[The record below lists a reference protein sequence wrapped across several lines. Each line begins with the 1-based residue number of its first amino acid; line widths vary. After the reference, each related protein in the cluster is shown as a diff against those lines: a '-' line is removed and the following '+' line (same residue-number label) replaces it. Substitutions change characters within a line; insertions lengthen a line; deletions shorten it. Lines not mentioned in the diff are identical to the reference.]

1 MGNPEN
7 QVGVTDSSPSPLMT
21 SSSPGGDNVT
31 GPGAWDWEDSQ
42 FEKVLEDTKTVSMV
56 LYPLLCVIAAV
67 GNACVVYLVVSRR
80 RMRSN
85 VTNYFI
91 ASLAVSDGL
100 MALILVPTN
109 YVSNVL
115 LDYWPFGATL
125 CPLVTYL
132 QIVIVFQNA
141 YTMLAMSLERYIAI
155 MHPFLRRLGK
165 RNCLQVVALCWLL
178 AFLTPIPT
186 AVTAR
191 LHAHTG
197 NYTMPDESAGLGA
210 NVTNSSLTPSLVKET
225 DDANANVTGG
235 LGGGVFGLEAA
246 GDGSGA
252 SDVGGGEEE
261 IYWLC
266 YESWATER
274 QKISYTMTIMLLQY
288 FLPLGV
294 LVFTYARIVHVIWLK
309 DKQHA
314 APGQLLAPPGQG
326 QDDSQAVTYVPNGK
340 EKAVEKEPDPR
351 KKEIA
356 ASCGSD
362 FSVGKVIKMMI
373 TVVGIYGIC
382 WLPLHVINIKSD
394 MDPSIWDY
402 RYMRIVWICAHWLA
416 MSSCAYNPFIYWW
429 MNPRFREG
437 YIDLFQRI
445 ACCCGR
451 CVERS
456 ADNYGRNVSMVSMA
470 TRNGHR
476 GSQVTSGKGWHSTT
490 QMVELSRTTQQ
501 ESCSDSGRDRTG
513 IGGVNFYKDSGY
525 QPELSKISEAT
536 ENGTNCYMA
545 DQDCNLR

>member
-1 MGNPEN
+1 MENPESFVN
-7 QVGVTDSSPSPLMT
+7 VTASTPPVTRSPV
-21 SSSPGGDNVT
+21 DNVT
-31 GPGAWDWEDSQ
+31 DPGAWKDSH
-42 FEKVLEDTKTVSMV
+42 FERVLENTKTVSMIF
-56 LYPLLCVIAAV
+56 YPLLCIIAAV

-100 MALILVPTN
+100 MALLCVPTN
-109 YVSNVL
+109 YVANVL
-115 LDYWPFGATL
+115 LDYWPFGAAL

-132 QIVIVFQNA
+132 QAVIVFQNA

-191 LHAHTG
+191 LHEQYDPFLMMTMNHSGSAQDIGASTNATSRVAQVLLTSNQTG
-197 NYTMPDESAGLGA
+197 QVAGIGS
-210 NVTNSSLTPSLVKET
+210 NSS
-225 DDANANVTGG
+225 TGYVST
-235 LGGGVFGLEAA
+235 GVFVDGA
-246 GDGSGA
+246 GRSNSSGRVDGTEDGV
-252 SDVGGGEEE
+252 SDRGGIQET
-261 IYWLC
+261 YWLC
-266 YESWATER
+266 YESWPTER
-274 QKISYTMTIMLLQY
+274 QRISYTMTIMLLQY

-309 DKQHA
+309 DKQQA

-326 QDDSQAVTYVPNGK
+326 YDLQKDDPQSVTYVPNGK
-340 EKAVEKEPDPR
+340 EKKVEKEPDPR
-351 KKEIA
+351 K
-356 ASCGSD
+356 
-362 FSVGKVIKMMI
+362 KVIKMMI

-402 RYMRIVWICAHWLA
+402 KYMRIVWICAHWLA

-437 YIDLFQRI
+437 YIDLFQRL
-445 ACCCGR
+445 ACGYR
-451 CVERS
+451 CIGKS
-456 ADNYGRNVSMVSMA
+456 TDNYGMNVSVASVA
-470 TRNGHR
+470 NKNGHR
-476 GSQVTSGKGWHSTT
+476 GSNSKVTSAKGWHSTT
-490 QMVELSRTTQQ
+490 QMVELSRINTH
-501 ESCSDSGRDRTG
+501 ESCGNTVAARER
-513 IGGVNFYKDSGY
+513 GGNFY

-536 ENGTNCYMA
+536 ENGLVYYSGE
-545 DQDCNLR
+545 QEGFPR